1 MRVASPCTGV
11 EWFIATSKTMQQ
23 ERRLLVGGGTGGTYP
38 SVKMAGSQWQWLVVS
53 CLVATVLARDRAA
66 LSAAVG
72 SEVIV
77 ETKAGSLVGKQMEDV
92 VGWLGLAA
100 VLQ

>member
-1 MRVASPCTGV
+1 
-11 EWFIATSKTMQQ
+11 
-23 ERRLLVGGGTGGTYP
+23 
-38 SVKMAGSQWQWLVVS
+38 MAGSQWQWLLVSYLVV
-53 CLVATVLARDRAA
+53 TVLARDQAT

-92 VGWLGLAA
+92 VGWL
-100 VLQ
+100 